1 MNQIL
6 VIIAIVGI
14 GYLLYRSLI
23 IKRQSTDADDTKTVK
38 QSQNAAVES
47 KPAEEAKR
55 SAAENPTEAP
65 TTTQTAQPAASV
77 KPKPA
82 AEENEVGAEAEQE
95 AHHAEVKAAEKAH
108 IKKAS
113 VATKSKLEQYAGSGM
128 SSDSAPQAPAEVEL
142 QAKALGETE
151 DPLAR
156 HRLFQQV
163 VEQCYRSRDE
173 KTARL
178 ALLHYA
184 RAHIAEFDDI
194 KAPLKKQNGG
204 KLPQVASFKH
214 YAAVLTESGQYDEA
228 IAICKKA
235 LDYGLKDGTK
245 SGYQGR
251 IERIE
256 KLQAKQAG

>member
-23 IKRQSTDADDTKTVK
+23 IKRQSPDADDSTAVK
-38 QSQNAAVES
+38 S
-47 KPAEEAKR
+47 KPAEKAQPP
-55 SAAENPTEAP
+55 AAENPTAAP
-65 TTTQTAQPAASV
+65 ATTQPASSAERV
-77 KPKPA
+77 EPTPVTPVEPA
-82 AEENEVGAEAEQE
+82 GEQNSVGADAEQE
-95 AHHAEVKAAEKAH
+95 AHQAEVKAAEKAH
-108 IKKAS
+108 IKTAS
-113 VATKSKLEQYAGSGM
+113 VATKSKLEQHAGSGM
-128 SSDSAPQAPAEVEL
+128 SSDNAPQAPVEVEL

-194 KAPLKKQNGG
+194 EAPLKKQNGG

-228 IAICKKA
+228 IAVCKKA

-251 IERIE
+251 IDRIE
-256 KLQAKQAG
+256 KLQAKHSG

>member
-23 IKRQSTDADDTKTVK
+23 IKRQSTAADESKVEK
-38 QSQNAAVES
+38 QSHSTTAENSTAAPASTPTTQPAESEQPKPEAPVEAAVEQN
-47 KPAEEAKR
+47 R
-55 SAAENPTEAP
+55 
-65 TTTQTAQPAASV
+65 
-77 KPKPA
+77 
-82 AEENEVGAEAEQE
+82 VGADAEQE
-95 AHHAEVKAAEKAH
+95 AHQAEVKAAEKAH

-184 RAHIAEFDDI
+184 RAHIAEFDEI
-194 KAPLKKQNGG
+194 AAPLKKQNGG

-228 IAICKKA
+228 IAVCNKA
-235 LDYGLKDGTK
+235 LDYDLKDGTK

-256 KLQAKQAG
+256 KLKAKQAG